1 MNDLIEKYKQQIED
15 AKNYSS
21 EKKESSFFKRLFSKK
36 SNSGDW
42 QTPYHKLK
50 NLVF

>member
-21 EKKESSFFKRLFSKK
+21 EKKRVLFLNVCSLRKAI
-36 SNSGDW
+36 SVIG
-42 QTPYHKLK
+42 KLHII
-50 NLVF
+50 N